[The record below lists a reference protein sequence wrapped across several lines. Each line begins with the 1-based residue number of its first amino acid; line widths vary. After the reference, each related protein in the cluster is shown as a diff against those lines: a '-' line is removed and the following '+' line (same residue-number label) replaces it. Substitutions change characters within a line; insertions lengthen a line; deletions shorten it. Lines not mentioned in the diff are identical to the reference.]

1 MGLLSELKLSVPWG
15 HIAVKAW
22 GSPQGPPVLCLH
34 GWLANANSFD
44 RLIPLLPQTF
54 YYVAMDFGGHGL
66 SSHHH
71 PGFSYHQQDYVNE
84 VCRVV
89 SALRWKRFS
98 ILAHSFGSTIGGM
111 FSCIFPEM
119 VDKLI
124 VLDSLPFLLDFPGP
138 LLHPCSCSSRPCSP
152 PPMAREGKAKEK
164 QRLFTRMRFTQEA
177 SNLLVYRR
185 RSIERVL
192 QVEAK
197 QQKPPKVV
205 SPEEMLQS
213 FLKNNVQVDEECGRL
228 LLERGT
234 TKVAEGVVLNRD
246 QRLGLSPHQWCRW
259 KGPVASK
266 GLKVDLFRTLAQ
278 WSAPGTLSPRI
289 TLNSL
294 ARSSWPIFASKS
306 RLESSS

>member
-89 SALRWKRFS
+89 S
-98 ILAHSFGSTIGGM
+98 GSTIGGM

-124 VLDSLPFLLDFPGP
+124 VLDSLPFLLDFP
-138 LLHPCSCSSRPCSP
+138 
-152 PPMAREGKAKEK
+152 
-164 QRLFTRMRFTQEA
+164 EA